1 MPAGSASTRSSGCW
15 PRSPERCSSLGLVT
29 EPTLQ
34 SDLRL
39 ARELA
44 DMADAISMDR
54 FRSVDLVVTTKPDM
68 TPVSDADRAVE
79 RALRAG
85 IADSRPGDSVRGEE
99 FGTSGESHRQWI
111 IDPIDGTKN
120 FVRGVPVWA
129 TLIALAIDGVPVAG
143 VVSAPA
149 LGKRWWAA
157 TGQGAFI
164 NERLGSETTN
174 EARRIRVSQVSE
186 LSDAS
191 ISLSGLT
198 RWEGAGRLAQML
210 ELSRGV
216 WRTRDYGD
224 MWPYMMV
231 AEGLLEASA
240 EYDLQVYDMAALVP
254 IVQEAGGAFT
264 SVEGEPGPWHGS
276 ALATNGLLHDRI
288 VAALA

>member
-1 MPAGSASTRSSGCW
+1 MTVYS
-15 PRSPERCSSLGLVT
+15 
-29 EPTLQ
+29 LQ
-34 SDLRL
+34 SDLSF

-79 RALRAG
+79 SALRAA
-85 IADSRPGDSVRGEE
+85 IADSRAGDSVRGEE
-99 FGTSGESHRQWI
+99 FGTEGDSVRQWI

-120 FVRGVPVWA
+120 YVRGVPIWA
-129 TLIALAIDGVPVAG
+129 TLISLAIDGVPVVG

-149 LGKRWWAA
+149 LGTRWWGA

-164 NERLGSETTN
+164 NERLGSAVSDQ
-174 EARRIRVSQVSE
+174 ARRIHVSRVSE
-186 LSDAS
+186 LADAS

-198 RWEGAGRLAQML
+198 RWENAGKLPQLL
-210 ELSRGV
+210 ELTREV

-231 AEGLLEASA
+231 AEGLLEASG

-254 IVQEAGGAFT
+254 IVREAGGTFT
-264 SVEGEPGPWHGS
+264 SVDGDDGPWHGS
-276 ALATNGLLHDRI
+276 ALATNGLLHDRVI
-288 VAALA
+288 AALA

>member
-1 MPAGSASTRSSGCW
+1 
-15 PRSPERCSSLGLVT
+15 VT
-29 EPTLQ
+29 VYSLQ
-34 SDLRL
+34 SDLSF

-79 RALRAG
+79 SALRAA
-85 IADSRPGDSVRGEE
+85 IADSRAGDSVRGEE
-99 FGTSGESHRQWI
+99 FGTEGDSVRQWI

-120 FVRGVPVWA
+120 FVRGVPIWA
-129 TLIALAIDGVPVAG
+129 TLISLAIDGVPVVG

-149 LGKRWWAA
+149 LGTRWWGA
-157 TGQGAFI
+157 TGQGAFV
-164 NERLGSETTN
+164 NERLGSPNSEQ
-174 EARRIRVSQVSE
+174 ARRIHVSRVSE
-186 LSDAS
+186 LADAS

-198 RWEGAGRLAQML
+198 RWENAGKLPQLL
-210 ELSRGV
+210 ELTREV

-231 AEGLLEASA
+231 AEGLLEASG

-254 IVQEAGGAFT
+254 IVREAGGTFT
-264 SVEGEPGPWHGS
+264 SVDGEDGPWHGS
-276 ALATNGLLHDRI
+276 ALATNGLLHDRVI
-288 VAALA
+288 AALS